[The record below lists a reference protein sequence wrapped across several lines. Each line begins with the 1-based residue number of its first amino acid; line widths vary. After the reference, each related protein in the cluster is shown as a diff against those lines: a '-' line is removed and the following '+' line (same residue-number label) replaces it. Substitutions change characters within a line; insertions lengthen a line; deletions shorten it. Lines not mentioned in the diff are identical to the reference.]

1 MHISAAV
8 APSEATLRPT
18 MLDSPTA
25 EFPVYP
31 DLVDDLAGA
40 SRYPDPTVQH
50 TMAVASGY
58 AYSDASTMTAMM
70 ARMGMLDNRCLQAT
84 FSVDAMFIT
93 SSAYVVQ
100 SADGRV
106 VILAYRGTKPADVIS
121 WLGDLDAHPDQIA
134 FPFPGHDGKTY
145 AIHGG
150 FYRNVRSTR
159 YVIIQALKRAA
170 NGMPIVEPNPV
181 RGEDGFREATSDP
194 DDPDASGTLEPM
206 STLYVTGHSLGGAMA
221 ALMAVMLATE
231 PEYVSRFA
239 DAFRG
244 TYTFGQPMV
253 GEPDFATVCRAD
265 EFLQNRTIRYVYSRD
280 PVPHLPPTTVG
291 KFAHFGQ
298 EYRFDVE
305 KGWSENSD
313 KPIAQDRGFLGLLGL
328 PLSFAARQ
336 IPVLREIPFE
346 YSIDDHGPHHY
357 ISALTPEGVPNEF
370 GDAHLYRPEGGYH
383 PVPGSE

>member
-1 MHISAAV
+1 MLISAAI
-8 APSEATLRPT
+8 APSYDTLRPT
-18 MLDSPTA
+18 MLDSPNA

-31 DLVDDLAGA
+31 GLVDDLVTATDC
-40 SRYPDPTVQH
+40 PDPTVQH
-50 TMAVASGY
+50 TLAVASGY
-58 AYSDASTMTAMM
+58 AYADASTMAEMM
-70 ARMGMLDNRCLQAT
+70 ARMGMPHNRCLQAT

-93 SSAYVVQ
+93 SSAYLVQ

-134 FPFPGHDGKTY
+134 FPFGDSDGRTY

-159 YVIIQALKRAA
+159 YVIVEALKRAA
-170 NGMPIVEPNPV
+170 NGLPIVEPHP
-181 RGEDGFREATSDP
+181 DGDADRARMATSNP
-194 DDPDASGTLEPM
+194 DNSSGPLQPM

-239 DAFRG
+239 DAFHG

-253 GEPDFATVCRAD
+253 GEPAFADRCRDD
-265 EFLQNRTIRYVYSRD
+265 EFLQERTVRYVYEKD
-280 PVPHLPPTTVG
+280 PVPHLPPTAVG

-298 EYRFDVE
+298 QYRFDADR
-305 KGWSENSD
+305 GWDDTTD
-313 KPIAQDRGFLGLLGL
+313 KPITQDHGFLGLLGL

-336 IPVLREIPFE
+336 LPILRRLPTE
-346 YSIDDHGPHHY
+346 YEIDDHGPHHY
-357 ISALTPEGVPNEF
+357 ISALTPQGVPNEF
-370 GDAHLYRPEGGYH
+370 GDAHLVRPEGGFH
-383 PVPGSE
+383 PVPGS